1 MNILNYHTMKILD
14 CGGKVA
20 NERHISRGKLMVR
33 DRIDRV
39 IDKG

>member
-1 MNILNYHTMKILD
+1 MKILE